1 MTSVRRMVLIPEEQ
15 LEFLKRK
22 RNRDSDDDNDG
33 KKRAKED
40 TSSLDIVEHDIIADS
55 YSGGLSDE
63 VIVNAMPRNYKNKA
77 RALLEHIRTGD
88 VIRWTVKGEILSD
101 DGDTISGS
109 HITDLLKDLS
119 LRDYK
124 GDPPVGG
131 DYFLKQIALDNIP
144 TCLIANTT
152 RRRQIR
158 GLRSSSG
165 RETREQEEA
174 PECNW
179 IKF

>member
-1 MTSVRRMVLIPEEQ
+1 MIPEEQ
-15 LEFLKRK
+15 LDFLKKKRK
-22 RNRDSDDDNDG
+22 RHDDKDDDNDDVKR
-33 KKRAKED
+33 KKKGEA
-40 TSSLDIVEHDIIADS
+40 SLDITEEDLIADS
-55 YSGGLSDE
+55 VSGGLPDE

-88 VIRWTVKGEILSD
+88 VVRWTVKGEIFD
-101 DGDTISGS
+101 EDGSIITGS

-131 DYFLKQIALDNIP
+131 DYFLKQIASGNIP
-144 TCLIANTT
+144 TCFVWNTT
-152 RRRQIR
+152 RKKYIR
-158 GLRSSSG
+158 SLRVG
-165 RETREQEEA
+165 DKTRQEEELP
-174 PECNW
+174 PECKW